1 MSDSGTR
8 SLVLDE
14 VSPIKIIQ
22 VAGTTPPGAL
32 AGSIAEEYRQ
42 AMEVAHN
49 TFGWDGAT
57 KRMPNISLH
66 AIGHQ
71 AVGQAIKA
79 VAIANGHLA
88 AKGILFTLLP
98 SFEDKQI
105 PVKSGSTTMEVRT
118 IMRLRLV
125 VWQVGG

>member
-1 MSDSGTR
+1 MSDAGSR

-14 VSPIKIIQ
+14 VSPIKVIQ

-42 AMEVAHN
+42 AMDESHDMY
-49 TFGWDGAT
+49 GWGGV
-57 KRMPNISLH
+57 KRMPNLSLH

-79 VAIANGHLA
+79 VAIANGFVA
-88 AKGILFTLLP
+88 AKGIMFTLLP
-98 SFEDKQI
+98 SFEDK
-105 PVKSGSTTMEVRT
+105 PVPVRAGSAQLEIKTV
-118 IMRLRLV
+118 MRLRLII
-125 VWQVGG
+125 WNIGG

>member
-1 MSDSGTR
+1 MSDSSGSR

-14 VSPIKIIQ
+14 ATPIKIIQ

-42 AMEVAHN
+42 ATEDAQDKY
-49 TFGWDGAT
+49 GWGGA
-57 KRMPNISLH
+57 KRVPNISLH

-79 VAIANGHLA
+79 VAIANGFLA

-98 SFEDKQI
+98 SFEDK
-105 PVKSGSTTMEVRT
+105 PVPIRAGSATLEIKTV
-118 IMRLRLV
+118 MRLRLV
-125 VWQVGG
+125 TWQVGG